1 MEARASDQQI
11 DRQAGGRAGGPGNQA
26 QSGAGGPGTGSEL
39 STLFAWVSSMEIT
52 HNMNHL

>member
-1 MEARASDQQI
+1 MEARASDRQI
-11 DRQAGGRAGGPGNQA
+11 DRQAGGPGNQA

-39 STLFAWVSSMEIT
+39 STLFAWVSSTEIT